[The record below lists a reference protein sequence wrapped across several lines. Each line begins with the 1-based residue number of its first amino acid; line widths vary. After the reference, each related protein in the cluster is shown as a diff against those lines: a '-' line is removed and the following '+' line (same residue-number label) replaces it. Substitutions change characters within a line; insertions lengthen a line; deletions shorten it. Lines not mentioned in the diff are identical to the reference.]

1 LKEILEHIKE
11 RNIGA
16 SFLVDIMDEDGT
28 EEPDKESRLIVP
40 LRRTNSAGELFRE
53 IAP

>member
-1 LKEILEHIKE
+1 MKEILEHIKE

-16 SFLVDIMDEDGT
+16 SFLMDAMDEDGS
-28 EEPDKESRLIVP
+28 EEPDRESRLIVP
-40 LRRTNSAGELFRE
+40 LRRTNSAGELYRE